1 VTGAPGSG
9 VPADPAAPLVDDL
22 TQMAAS
28 GTVPDAHD
36 LRGVLR
42 IRPFRRLWIALS
54 FSSLGDWLGLLA
66 TTALAVHLSGDH
78 FAKQNY
84 AVGGVFFF
92 RLLPAVIFGPFAGA
106 FADRF
111 DRRKTM
117 VTCDVLR
124 CSVLVTIAL
133 FHSLPWLLGASFL
146 IESVSLFWIPAKE
159 ASVPNIVERRR
170 LEAANQL
177 SLMTTYGSAPV
188 AALLFALLA
197 KFNDALAHGIHF
209 FTTNPT
215 DLALYLDAAT
225 FLVSAATVATLKEI
239 SGRRSSAADAAG
251 AETNFLRSITE
262 GWRFVASSP
271 LVRGLVFGIL
281 GAFAAGACVIAL
293 ARPFSQVLGGGDAG
307 YGLLFGAV
315 FSGLAI
321 GMFLGPRLLRNFS
334 RLRLF
339 GLSITVGGVALALL
353 ALLPNLSLA
362 VLWTVPVGA
371 FAGIAWVVGYTLLGG
386 EVDDSI
392 RGRTFALVQSLV
404 RIVMLLVIAA
414 APVIAGA
421 IGAHRFNVIGAHI
434 RADGVTVTLFT
445 AGVVGVIVGIVSYR
459 QMDDRDVPLWRDLVD
474 SVRHLPNAG
483 WRPAHGFFIVF
494 EGGEG
499 AGKSTQ
505 VRLLTEWLRN
515 RGLTVVVTREPGATA
530 VGSQVRALLLD
541 PDNRVSTRAEA
552 LLYAADR
559 ADHVERVIRPA
570 LERGDVV
577 ISDRYIDSSLAYQG
591 AGRDLALEDLA
602 RISRWATDGLV
613 PDLTVLLDVP
623 PSTGLRRVGDHPDRI
638 EAEPEAFHERVRS
651 GFREL
656 ADRHPRRYLVVDATL
671 PVGDVA
677 AKVSARVAQVLPGA
691 AETQALPTVD
701 DPNAATAQLGVD

>member
-1 VTGAPGSG
+1 
-9 VPADPAAPLVDDL
+9 
-22 TQMAAS
+22 MAA
-28 GTVPDAHD
+28 GPTPDAHD
-36 LRGVLR
+36 LRGVLG
-42 IRPFRRLWIALS
+42 IRAFRRLWIALS

-66 TTALAVHLSGDH
+66 TTALAVHLSGS
-78 FAKQNY
+78 FAQQNY
-84 AVGGVFFF
+84 AIGGVFFF
-92 RLLPAVIFGPFAGA
+92 PLLPAVFFGPFAGA

-117 VTCDVLR
+117 VVCDLLR
-124 CSVLVTIAL
+124 CSFVVSIAV
-133 FHSLPWLLGASFL
+133 FHSLAWLFAASFL

-159 ASVPNIVERRR
+159 ASVPNLVERRR

-177 SLMTTYGSAPV
+177 SLITTYGTAPLASV
-188 AALLFALLA
+188 LFALLA
-197 KFNDALAHGIHF
+197 KFSDALAHGIHF

-215 DLALYLDAAT
+215 DLAIYLDAAT

-239 SGRRSSAADAAG
+239 SGHRARANADG
-251 AETNFLRSITE
+251 VPETNLLKSIIE
-262 GWRFVASSP
+262 GWQFVAGNT
-271 LVRGLVFGIL
+271 LVRGLVVGIL

-307 YGLLFGAV
+307 YGLLFGAL
-315 FSGLAI
+315 FTGLAV
-321 GMFLGPRLLRNFS
+321 GMFLGPRLLRTFS

-339 GLSITVGGVALALL
+339 GLAITVGGVALALL
-353 ALLPNLSLA
+353 AVLPNLTLA
-362 VLWTVPVGA
+362 VMWTVAVGA

-386 EVDDSI
+386 EVEDNI

-404 RIVMLLVIAA
+404 RIDMLLVIAA

-421 IGAHRFNVIGAHI
+421 IGAHRIEIGQAHI
-434 RADGVTVTLFT
+434 RSDGVTLTLLS
-445 AGVVGVIVGIVSYR
+445 AGILGVVVGVVSYY
-459 QMDDRDVPLWRDLVD
+459 QMDDRDVPLWRDLID
-474 SVRHLPNAG
+474 SVRQLPDRG
-483 WRPAHGFFIVF
+483 PRPAHGFFLVF

-505 VRLLTEWLRN
+505 VQLLTEWLRS

-530 VGSQVRALLLD
+530 IGSQVRALLLD
-541 PDNRVSTRAEA
+541 PANRVSTRAEA

-559 ADHVERVIRPA
+559 ADHVEKVIRPA

-577 ISDRYIDSSLAYQG
+577 VSDRYVDSSLAYQG
-591 AGRDLALEDLA
+591 AGRDLALEDVA

-623 PSTGLRRVGDHPDRI
+623 PGTGLVRAGTEPDRI
-638 EAEPEAFHERVRS
+638 EAEPEAFHERVRD

-656 ADRHPRRYLVVDATL
+656 ADRHPSRYLVVDATL
-671 PVGDVA
+671 PVNEVAEAVA
-677 AKVSARVAQVLPGA
+677 ARVLDVLPGA
-691 AETQALPTVD
+691 AETQQLPAVTPD
-701 DPNAATAQLGVD
+701 AN